1 MREREREER
10 KSKAAT
16 CCFQL
21 PLSLSFSL
29 RLPVPFLPFRSPF
42 SPFLSPDGL
51 VWTLQC
57 QKWELLP
64 RARRQCL
71 PIGASQLCRISFS
84 RRSPHSTSATLPS
97 KKNFSKQALLLLH
110 LRTFHFLLLTL
121 QKTMKVAAL
130 IALVALALASFASGE
145 YLKPFFWKEEIAS
158 RANPGRC
165 FFFFFSLRE
174 ESQSEGGRSSKR
186 GQRAGGHPWR
196 GWRGAS
202 SLPSR
207 ARAPSMAIDRI
218 AEESARGRGDLWR
231 RKRPPFA
238 LRIKKDKKKE
248 AAVARARGAVTHRWF
263 RRPQNLRS
271 LLLLLFLSLS
281 DFSKK
286 R

>member
-1 MREREREER
+1 M
-10 KSKAAT
+10 
-16 CCFQL
+16 
-21 PLSLSFSL
+21 
-29 RLPVPFLPFRSPF
+29 PFLPFRSPF

-165 FFFFFSLRE
+165 FFFFFCASRRESVGRWTILKKGTACRRPPLAWLARSFFSSLTRTSSLDGDRSHRRGIGARTRRSLE
-174 ESQSEGGRSSKR
+174 EKAAAFCSSHQERQEKRSRRRQSKGRRHPPLVSSSAK
-186 GQRAGGHPWR
+186 PPLSSS
-196 GWRGAS
+196 S
-202 SLPSR
+202 SLPV
-207 ARAPSMAIDRI
+207 
-218 AEESARGRGDLWR
+218 
-231 RKRPPFA
+231 PF
-238 LRIKKDKKKE
+238 
-248 AAVARARGAVTHRWF
+248 
-263 RRPQNLRS
+263 
-271 LLLLLFLSLS
+271 
-281 DFSKK
+281 
-286 R
+286 